1 VEFTLYYRGPLKSN
15 GGPVEKH
22 ALRGWFH
29 GQLKELWK
37 QLPLSQ
43 HRDLLKLNPDE
54 HDLSIVRTI
63 HGFNFAPLVSAKAA
77 FVAELRIFML
87 RPEPPGSI
95 VTKGGDIDNRLKT
108 LLDALK
114 VPAEANALPKGA
126 APIPGE
132 TYFFCLLDDDNLV
145 TRLDV
150 ATDRLLEPGTSPSEV
165 VLTIHVTTR
174 QLLVF
179 DATKGLA

>member
-1 VEFTLYYRGPLKSN
+1 MEFTLYYRGPLKSN
-15 GGPVEKH
+15 GGPKEKH
-22 ALRGWFH
+22 ALRVWFH

-43 HRDLLKLNPDE
+43 YQSLLKLDPDE
-54 HDLSIVRTI
+54 HDLSVIRQL

-77 FVAELRIFML
+77 FVAELRISML

-95 VTKGGDIDNRLKT
+95 VTQGGDIDNRLKT

-114 VPAEANALPKGA
+114 VPSDPSQLPKGA

-132 TYFFCLLDDDNLV
+132 KYFFCLLDDDNLV

-150 ATDRLLEPGTSPSEV
+150 DTDRLLEPGISPSEV
-165 VLTIHVTTR
+165 VLTIHVTTK

-179 DATKGLA
+179 GSTVGLA

>member
-1 VEFTLYYRGPLKSN
+1 MKAN
-15 GGPVEKH
+15 GGPAEKH
-22 ALRGWFH
+22 TLREWFH

-43 HRDLLKLNPDE
+43 YHRLLKLNPDE
-54 HDLSIVRTI
+54 HDLSIVRPL
-63 HGFNFAPLVSAKAA
+63 HGFNFAPLISAKAA

-95 VTKGGDIDNRLKT
+95 VTQGGDIDNRLKT

-132 TYFFCLLDDDNLV
+132 TYFFCLLDDDNLI

-150 ATDRLLEPGTSPSEV
+150 DTDRPLEPGIPASEV
-165 VLTIHVTTR
+165 VLTIHVTTK

-179 DATKGLA
+179 NAAVGLA